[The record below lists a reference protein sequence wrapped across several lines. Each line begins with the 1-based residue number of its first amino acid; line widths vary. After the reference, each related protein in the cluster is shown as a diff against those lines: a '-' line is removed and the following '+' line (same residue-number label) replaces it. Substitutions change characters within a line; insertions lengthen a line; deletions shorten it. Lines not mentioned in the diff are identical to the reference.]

1 VKGMANEENY
11 TMVFLHDDNTVS
23 DKFAC
28 PKCHN
33 NDVDTLEID
42 EQTGCN
48 TDKVLVTCTECGNK
62 YEV

>member
-1 VKGMANEENY
+1 MANEENY
-11 TMVFLHDDNTVS
+11 TMVFLHDNTVD

-42 EQTGCN
+42 EQA
-48 TDKVLVTCTECGNK
+48 ECATNK
-62 YEV
+62 SLRTIKGE

>member
-1 VKGMANEENY
+1 MANEENY
-11 TMVFLHDDNTVS
+11 TMVFLHDDNTVD

-42 EQTGCN
+42 EQAGCT
-48 TDKVLVTCTECGNK
+48 TDKVLGTCTECGNK
-62 YEV
+62 YEVEK

>member
-1 VKGMANEENY
+1 MANEENY
-11 TMVFLHDDNTVS
+11 TMVFLHDNTVD

-33 NDVDTLEID
+33 NDVDTLDKD
-42 EQTGCN
+42 EQAGCN
-48 TDKVLVTCTECGNK
+48 TNKSLVTCTECGNK

>member
-1 VKGMANEENY
+1 MANEENY
-11 TMVFLHDDNTVS
+11 TMVFLHDNTVD

-42 EQTGCN
+42 EQAGCT

>member
-1 VKGMANEENY
+1 MANEENY
-11 TMVFLHDDNTVS
+11 TMVFLHDNTVD

-42 EQTGCN
+42 EQMECA